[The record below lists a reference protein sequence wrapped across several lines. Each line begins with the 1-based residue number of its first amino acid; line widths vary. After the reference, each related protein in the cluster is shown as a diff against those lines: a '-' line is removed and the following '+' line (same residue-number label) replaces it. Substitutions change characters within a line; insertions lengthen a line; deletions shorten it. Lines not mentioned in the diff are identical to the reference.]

1 MLGAMKNMLRI
12 SILGGAL
19 AALAGCVTRSVVI
32 EPSAQPGYVAAPVA
46 DAQFE
51 AVEGRGPGEIAAFR
65 AAPAPVRPQFVEGT
79 TPLADRRT
87 QGTDGHAHVG
97 SIRYPADDPRAEDK
111 ALAMAARVGAD
122 RMLVYRHHVPAEG
135 AGEEYLAMYYVRFKL
150 LFGATF
156 RNLTAAERA
165 GVDNRN
171 GVQIGSVITGTPAS
185 DANLMTG
192 DFVLAFDGRPF
203 RDRVEFQSL
212 LRDAAGKPVTLTVRR
227 GEVTLER
234 VVRLGALPQAGDP

>member
-1 MLGAMKNMLRI
+1 MNRNLRTCAFG
-12 SILGGAL
+12 SVL
-19 AALAGCVTRSVVI
+19 ACLTGCMTRSVVV
-32 EPSAQPGYVAAPVA
+32 EAPAQPDHIAPAAEA
-46 DAQFE
+46 RFE
-51 AVEGRGPGEIAAFR
+51 TVEGRGPDEIVALR
-65 AAPAPVRPQFVEGT
+65 AAPAPARPQLVEGT
-79 TPLADRRT
+79 TPLADRRA
-87 QGTDGHAHVG
+87 QAADGHAHVG
-97 SIRYPADDPRAEDK
+97 SIRFAADDPRAEDK
-111 ALAMAARVGAD
+111 AYAAASRVGAD

-135 AGEEYLAMYYVRFKL
+135 AGEEYLAMYYVRLKL

-185 DANLMTG
+185 DANLMPG
-192 DFVLAFDGRPF
+192 DFVLALDGRPL

-212 LRDAAGKPVTLTVRR
+212 LRDAAGRPVTLTVRR